1 MLNGF
6 MGSGYFRRLPVY
18 LLLDCSGSMAG
29 DPITAVHE
37 GMNMIHRLLMDDPQA
52 LETVYI
58 SVIKFGD
65 NAKQYRLVALDR
77 FVPPA
82 LEADGKKSMGA
93 ALHLLA
99 DSIEQDLIFRSSVQ
113 RGDYCPLVFLL
124 TDGEPTDNYRRA
136 MSRLKQL
143 SGIRKPTIIA
153 LGCGNSVNTE
163 VLNEITGHV
172 FLMHTVSPEQIKSF
186 FKWISGTIGFGTTQ

>member
-18 LLLDCSGSMAG
+18 LLLDCSASMEG
-29 DPITAVHE
+29 DPITAIHE
-37 GMNMIHRLLMDDPQA
+37 GLNMVHRLLMADPQA

-82 LEADGKKSMGA
+82 LEASGKKSMGA

-99 DSIEQDLIFRSSVQ
+99 DSIEQDLVFHTSV
-113 RGDYCPLVFLL
+113 RKGDYCPLVFLL

-136 MSRLKQL
+136 VARLKQL
-143 SGIRKPTIIA
+143 RGIRKPTIIA
-153 LGCGNSVNTE
+153 LGCGSKVNTAM
-163 VLNEITGHV
+163 LREITEHV
-172 FLMHTVSPEQIKSF
+172 FFMHTVSPEQIKSF
-186 FKWISGTIGFGTTQ
+186 FKWISGSVGIPQ